1 MNYRIVFS
9 TLGKVALVLS
19 ALLVLPMIIAAALGE
34 QCWWA
39 FGITIAASA
48 VVGFTLVFALR
59 PKTTVFFSREGLII
73 VSLAWIYVSA
83 MGALPFVI
91 SGGIPNYIDALFETT
106 SGFSCTGA
114 TILTG
119 EQIEGMAKGL
129 QFWRSF
135 THFIGGMGVI
145 VLVMAVMAVASDCS
159 MHILRA
165 EMPGPT
171 VDKIVPK
178 ARSTAKILYLIYVGL
193 TFAEIVA
200 LIIAGMPVFDA
211 VVNSFGTAGTGG
223 FSIRADSMASYN
235 NACQWI
241 IAVFMFLFGV
251 NFNLYFLMIMRRFRS
266 AFCSREL
273 WIYCGV
279 LVISTVI
286 MTFNVANNLPFTQGA
301 SDAVRQSFF
310 MIASFVTTTGYTSIP
325 ASSSLNDLP
334 LLTKGLL
341 FMLLFVGGCAGS
353 TAGGLKISRVAL
365 LCCAVRKEL
374 RRILHPRNANAI
386 KFEGK
391 TVSDET
397 LHGTTSYFV
406 LYMLLIAFTFIVL
419 CLDWNVAKFAQMAQT
434 DASNYGEYSKLIES
448 NLSMAISCVNG
459 VGPSF
464 GFASSGCYMY
474 SWLSKLA
481 MTFAMLFG
489 RLEIYPLLLTLSPL
503 TWIKK

>member
-19 ALLVLPMIIAAALGE
+19 ALLVLPLIIAAALGE

-39 FGITIAASA
+39 FAITIGISL
-48 VVGFTLVFALR
+48 VVGFPLMFALK
-59 PKTTVFFSREGLII
+59 PKNTVFFSREGLIT
-73 VSLAWIYVSA
+73 VSLAWIYVSLI
-83 MGALPFVI
+83 GALPFVI
-91 SGGIPNYIDALFETT
+91 SGAIPSYIDALFETT
-106 SGFSCTGA
+106 SGFSTTGA

-145 VLVMAVMAVASDCS
+145 VLVMAVMAGASDRS

-193 TFAEIVA
+193 TVTEIIA

-211 VVNSFGTAGTGG
+211 VVHSFGTAGTGG
-223 FSIRADSMASYN
+223 FSIRADSIASYN

-241 IAVFMFLFGV
+241 IIVFMFLFGV

-273 WIYCGV
+273 WIYCGIV
-279 LVISTVI
+279 VASTVI
-286 MTFNVANNLPFTQGA
+286 MAVNVTNQLPFTQGA
-301 SDAVRQSFF
+301 SDGIRQSFF
-310 MIASFVTTTGYTSIP
+310 TVMSFTTTTGYSAIP

-341 FMLLFVGGCAGS
+341 FVLLFVGGCAGS
-353 TAGGLKISRVAL
+353 TAGGLKVSRVAL

-397 LHGTTSYFV
+397 LHGTTSYFG
-406 LYMLLIAFTFIVL
+406 LYMLLIVCTFVVL
-419 CLDWNVAKFAQMAQT
+419 CCDWNVAALAKLAHT
-434 DASNYGEYSKLIES
+434 DPGYVEYGKLIES
-448 NLSMAISCVNG
+448 NLTMAISCVNN

-481 MTFAMLFG
+481 MTFAMMFG